1 MDTGTK
7 EEIYLWEERR
17 MNRVWKGTWN
27 SDGSGGWHTKTGYDI
42 VEEYRSARRTA
53 DTEKLLAR
61 AIDEIVLLRSH
72 LQAAYKVLEESGL
85 NKIDD

>member
-1 MDTGTK
+1 
-7 EEIYLWEERR
+7 

-27 SDGSGGWHTKTGYDI
+27 SDGSGGWHTKTGDDI

-61 AIDEIVLLRSH
+61 AINEIVLLRSH
-72 LQAAYKVLEESGL
+72 FQAAYKVLEESGL
-85 NKIDD
+85 NKIDG